1 MQKLS
6 HLALNE
12 EGFVFNPLTGDSFQ
26 ASETGLRILKAFRD
40 GADDA
45 EAARR
50 LAEEFDVAPEE
61 AQRDVADFRSV
72 LKSLG
77 LVSG

>member
-26 ASETGLRILKAFRD
+26 ASETGLYILKAIRD
-40 GADDA
+40 GANDS
-45 EAARR
+45 EMARR
-50 LAEEFDVAPEE
+50 LAEEYDVTPEE
-61 AQRDVADFRSV
+61 ALCDVTDFRSV

>member
-1 MQKLS
+1 MQRLS
-6 HLALNE
+6 HLALND

-26 ASETGLRILKAFRD
+26 ASETGLEILKAFRD

-50 LAEEFDVAPEE
+50 LAAAYDVTPEE
-61 AQRDVADFRSV
+61 ALRDVADFRSV
-72 LKSLG
+72 LKRLG
-77 LVSG
+77 LVQG

>member
-1 MQKLS
+1 MHKLS

-26 ASETGLRILKAFRD
+26 ASETGLHILKAFRD
-40 GADDA
+40 GASNG
-45 EAARR
+45 ETARR
-50 LAEEFDVAPEE
+50 LVAEYAVTEEE
-61 AQRDVADFRSV
+61 ALRDVADFRSV